1 MKNIKKLGIII
12 VAILMLILTVGC
24 NDSEVK
30 EYTVNLKYEDGAI
43 YKTLQITE
51 GENLTL
57 EQLTKEGY
65 TFLGWYLNDVK
76 QNNEFIPTSN
86 IDLIAK
92 FQINQYTYK
101 FVDFDGKVLKE
112 ETVDYGSAIIAPS
125 NPTRAET
132 DEYRYEFKGWDKSFD
147 KITKDIEIKAE
158 YNEIKKTPVDP
169 DVPHTHTEVILP
181 GKAATCKETGLTEG
195 KKCSECGEILVA
207 QKEIEK
213 IAHKEE
219 VLPEI
224 DATCTETGLTE
235 GKKCSVCGEI
245 LVAQKEVE
253 KIDHIFY
260 QGKCILCKA
269 DDPDYDPSTPHTHT
283 EVVIPA
289 KAATCK
295 ETGLTEGKKCSACG
309 EILVAQK
316 EIAKVAHKEEVIP
329 AKDATCTETGLTEG
343 KKCSVCN
350 EVIVAQKE
358 VAKKDHN
365 YVDGKCSV
373 CSADDP
379 NYQPDTKLD
388 SLEGL
393 KVSIMGDSIS
403 TFYAAGSV
411 MNSYYGG
418 ENQFFYPRYS
428 TTIKTVDKTWWYQ
441 LITNNK
447 MELGINNSW
456 SGSMAYGSSSSSGQ
470 SDGRVNTIDDN
481 GMPDVVL
488 IFLGTNDCGSAV
500 SVANFRSAI
509 TTIINKI
516 RKLGD
521 PEILITALGYSDYN
535 SNNYKSRRL
544 EYNAEIRKIASEYSC
559 GVVPLDQYIV
569 ETSYMFYLEDSLHY
583 NAKGATLLS
592 KIYEKSIKEYLGI
605 PYTGTIEV
613 EHQEPLPEGAIG
625 KITATAN
632 SGFWTGYAS
641 NVYFTTASSA
651 ANAIYSTTYEITKN
665 ADNNKYYVTEINKS
679 GYSQGFNC
687 DYVLMI
693 SDANTDKTALLQLLK
708 NVQVGSIVEFNENG
722 SFPMDIIFKEGDGSA
737 PSEPST
743 PDTPVTPPVD
753 KVEGELNIG
762 AFNDGVWTKYTDTVM
777 AYEQAKLGQGS
788 KYINFYIIGL
798 TKSSGND
805 YEITCLKPLNDSAF
819 AFPQCDYYILIY
831 MDLEEKSYYE
841 NAQLGDIVTING
853 DITSGVCS
861 IAFK

>member
-1 MKNIKKLGIII
+1 MKNVKKLSIII
-12 VAILMLILTVGC
+12 ISILMLLVTVGC
-24 NDSEVK
+24 QGNEVT

-57 EQLTKEGY
+57 EELTKDGY

-76 QNNEFIPTSN
+76 QNDEFIPTTN
-86 IDLIAK
+86 VDLYAK
-92 FQINQYTYK
+92 FQINKYTYK

-112 ETVDYGSAIIAPS
+112 ETVDYGSEIVAPS
-125 NPTRAET
+125 APTRAET

-147 KITKDIEIKAE
+147 AITSDIEIKALYE
-158 YNEIKKTPVDP
+158 EIKKTPVDP
-169 DVPHTHTEVILP
+169 DVPHTHTEEIIP
-181 GKAATCKETGLTEG
+181 GYDATCSKTGLTEG
-195 KKCSECGEILVA
+195 KKCSTCGEILVA
-207 QKEIEK
+207 QKEIAK
-213 IAHKEE
+213 VAHTEE
-219 VLPEI
+219 VLAKK

-245 LVAQKEVE
+245 LVAQKEVAKTKHLYYE
-253 KIDHIFY
+253 
-260 QGKCILCKA
+260 GKCLDCFAK
-269 DDPDYDPSTPHTHT
+269 DPDYNPANPHTHT

-289 KAATCK
+289 KDATCK
-295 ETGLTEGKKCSACG
+295 ETGLTEGKKCSTCG
-309 EILVAQK
+309 AILVDQK
-316 EIAKVAHKEEVIP
+316 EVAKVAHKEEVIP

-379 NYQPDTKLD
+379 NYQPDTNLD

-403 TFYAAGSV
+403 TFYADGSV

-488 IFLGTNDCGSAV
+488 IFLGTNDCGSAI

-679 GYSQGFNC
+679 GASQGFNC

-693 SDANTDKTALLQLLK
+693 SDAHTEKTALLKLL
-708 NVQVGSIVEFNENG
+708 NSVTVGSIVEFNENG

-762 AFNDGVWTKYTDTVM
+762 AFNDGVWTKYADTVI

-805 YEITCLKPLNDSAF
+805 YEITCLKPLNDSTF

-841 NAQLGDIVTING
+841 NAQVGDIVTING